1 MFLGADMLCAFIGF
15 LIGSLIP
22 YAARRFSKFMPATPA
37 YALYR
42 LIKPVKKAKKR
53 SDKYCKL
60 LKEYRIRS
68 LIFAVLSGVLSYLLA
83 LKFEGVQIWF
93 WLLFLWSLMLL
104 AEIDL
109 KMQLLPDLLTLPL
122 LIIGFLFA
130 VTFNLY
136 IDPFESALS
145 AFCGYYIPVIAA
157 VLMLFYS
164 KEAFGGGDIKLLAA
178 IGAWVGLYGLLSTI
192 LLACFLFA
200 CFAICK
206 KIRVGAFGPSLTIA
220 AIIVLFLL

>member
-1 MFLGADMLCAFIGF
+1 MLCTFIGF
-15 LIGSLIP
+15 LLGSLIP
-22 YAARRFSKFMPATPA
+22 YMARRFAKFMPATPA

-42 LIKPVKKAKKR
+42 LIKPVKKASKKNSR
-53 SDKYCKL
+53 YYKL

-68 LIFAVLSGVLSYLLA
+68 LIFAVLSGVLSYLLTI
-83 LKFEGVQIWF
+83 KFEGVQIWF
-93 WLLFLWSLMLL
+93 WLLFLWTLL
-104 AEIDL
+104 LLSEIDL
-109 KMQLLPDLLTLPL
+109 KMQLLPDLLTVPL

-178 IGAWVGLYGLLSTI
+178 IGAWVGLYGLLGTI

-200 CFAICK
+200 GFAICK

-220 AIIVLFLL
+220 AIVVLFLI